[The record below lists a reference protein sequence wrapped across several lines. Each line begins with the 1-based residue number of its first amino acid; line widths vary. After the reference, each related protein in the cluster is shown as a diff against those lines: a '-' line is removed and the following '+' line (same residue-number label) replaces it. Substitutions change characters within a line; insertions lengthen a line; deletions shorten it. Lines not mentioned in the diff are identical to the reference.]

1 MCRRC
6 SVVVAHSLGKGGVV
20 GPIPTSGT
28 IKNQVPFGAYFF
40 MCIAEGNG
48 DSGKG
53 ACFFMFFF
61 RSLNSM

>member
-28 IKNQVPFGAYFF
+28 IKNQVPFGACFF
-40 MCIAEGNG
+40 MCIVEGNG
-48 DSGKG
+48 DTGE
-53 ACFFMFFF
+53 CLFFYVLF
-61 RSLNSM
+61 SPLNPI